1 MRFEKSFTS
10 FSFAKTTNFTRKNIK
25 SMKTDALVRKLVRL
39 RLHFNN
45 ASAVKSI
52 PPQGGDLTIRFLRN
66 I

>member
-1 MRFEKSFTS
+1 
-10 FSFAKTTNFTRKNIK
+10 
-25 SMKTDALVRKLVRL
+25 MKTDALVRKLVRL